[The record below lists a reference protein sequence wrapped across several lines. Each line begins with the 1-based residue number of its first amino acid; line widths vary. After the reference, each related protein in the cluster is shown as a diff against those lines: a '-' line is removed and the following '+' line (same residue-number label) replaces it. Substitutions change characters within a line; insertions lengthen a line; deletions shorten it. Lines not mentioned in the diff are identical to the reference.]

1 MLNNRQTLQMENVM
15 GDLKKS
21 DCIAVESACTELGIV
36 RNTLNA
42 YLNALGVAKHKFPF
56 DRRVYIT
63 KSDYERVRQFV
74 EENK

>member
-1 MLNNRQTLQMENVM
+1 M

-21 DCIAVESACTELGIV
+21 DCTSVENALSELGIT

-42 YLNALGVAKHKFPF
+42 YMNALGVPKHKFPF

-63 KSDYERVRQFV
+63 KVDLERVRQFIS
-74 EENK
+74 ENKE